1 MENNSKSRINLKD
14 LSFSEL
20 EIFINSLGVEKYR
33 TKQVAEWIFKKG
45 AASFHEMTNLSMD
58 LRVRLESASRIG
70 VPEIKARLISKR
82 GDTVKYLFG
91 LSDGQVAESV
101 FMRHDYGISACVST
115 QVGCRYACRLCAS
128 GLGGLIRDLSPG
140 EIYDQVLGMQQDSG
154 ERISRL
160 VIMGSGEPLDNYSAT
175 LTFIR
180 NITAPYGLNVGYRHI
195 TISTCGLAPGIRKL
209 ALEKMP
215 LTLAVSLHAPN
226 DELRNQLVPV
236 NRKYPLRELISACR
250 DYARDTG
257 RRVTFEYA
265 LIADVND
272 TRDHALEL
280 CRLLSGMLCHVNLIP
295 VNPVVGKGIEPPS
308 KQQIELFKKI
318 LEENMIAA
326 TVRRAFGADINA
338 ACGQLRQ
345 RAMGDVG
352 REK

>member
-1 MENNSKSRINLKD
+1 MENNFNSRINLKD
-14 LSFSEL
+14 LSFPEL
-20 EIFINSLGVEKYR
+20 ENFINSLGVEKYR

-45 AASFHEMTNLSMD
+45 AASFHEMTNLSVD
-58 LRVRLESASRIG
+58 LRARLEAVSLISL
-70 VPEIKARLISKR
+70 PEIKARLISKR

-91 LSDGQVAESV
+91 LSDGQVVESV
-101 FMRHDYGISACVST
+101 FMRHDYGNSACVST

-128 GLGGLIRDLSPG
+128 GLGGLVRDLTPG

-180 NITAPYGLNVGYRHI
+180 NIAAPYGLNIGYRHI
-195 TISTCGLAPGIRKL
+195 TISTCGLVPEIRKL
-209 ALEKMP
+209 ALEKIP

-236 NRKYPLRELISACR
+236 NRKYPLRELISACQ
-250 DYARDTG
+250 DYSRDTG

-265 LIADVND
+265 LIAGVND
-272 TRDHALEL
+272 TREHALEL
-280 CRLLSGMLCHVNLIP
+280 GRLLSGMLCHVNLIP
-295 VNPVVGKGIEPPS
+295 ANPVAGKSIEPPP
-308 KQQIELFKKI
+308 KQQIELFKNI
-318 LEENMIAA
+318 LEKNMIAA

-345 RAMGDVG
+345 RTIHEM
-352 REK
+352 

>member
-1 MENNSKSRINLKD
+1 VENNSKSRINLKD

-58 LRVRLESASRIG
+58 LRMRLESASRIS
-70 VPEIKARLISKR
+70 VPVIKARLISKR
-82 GDTVKYLFG
+82 GDTVKYLFS
-91 LSDGQVAESV
+91 LSDGKVVESV
-101 FMRHDYGISACVST
+101 FMRHDYGNSACVST

-128 GLGGLIRDLSPG
+128 GLGGLVRDLSPG

-180 NITAPYGLNVGYRHI
+180 NIAAPYGLNIGYRHI
-195 TISTCGLAPGIRKL
+195 TISTCGLVPGIRKL
-209 ALEKMP
+209 AMEKMP

-295 VNPVVGKGIEPPS
+295 VNPVAGKGIEPPS

-318 LEENMIAA
+318 LEGNMIAA

-345 RAMGDVG
+345 RTINDEM
-352 REK
+352 